1 MWRDS
6 EYNNNKKK
14 KKIVYIEFRLFVVE
28 LIMDWFGAIRYRRG
42 RAIGD

>member
-6 EYNNNKKK
+6 EYNNNNNNE
-14 KKIVYIEFRLFVVE
+14 IVYIEFWLFVVE